1 MYVLCSHTVR
11 NPREFWARAT
21 QALPNLPQGIRIHN
35 VFPNAD
41 GSRGV
46 CLWEGDSMEHVR
58 AFVDGATSDVSDND
72 YFAVQADQAR
82 GLPA

>member
-1 MYVLCSHTVR
+1 MFILCTHTVR
-11 NPREFWARAT
+11 DPREFWERAAR
-21 QALPNLPQGIRIHN
+21 ALPNLPQGIRVHN

-58 AFVDGATSDVSDND
+58 AFVDGATADVSDND
-72 YFAVQADQAR
+72 YFAVQAENAR
-82 GLPA
+82 GLPR